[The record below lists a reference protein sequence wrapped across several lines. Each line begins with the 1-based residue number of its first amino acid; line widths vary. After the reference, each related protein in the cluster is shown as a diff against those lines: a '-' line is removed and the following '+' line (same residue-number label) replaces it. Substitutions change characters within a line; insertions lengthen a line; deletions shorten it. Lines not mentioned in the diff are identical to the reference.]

1 MGTLGKIRN
10 RSGLLLTV
18 IGFAMLAFILGDF
31 MQSKRSGGS
40 STPHVGE
47 ILGESI
53 LIQKFEETVEL
64 GKANWQSQNQ
74 NQILS
79 QTILGQIRNQAWDQ
93 LSREMIMDNQYNIL
107 GLSVSDEEWIE
118 RISGV
123 NVHPDISQIQS
134 FQDPNTGQFDRTKV
148 LGYLQQ
154 IEQDP
159 SGESVDRWIDFQKYL
174 INSILNEKYNKL
186 IEKGSYVNS
195 LEAKNSFNEGV
206 QNITFNYLSVP
217 FNVINDST
225 VLVSDKEIKK
235 YYNSNKDDFKQDP
248 TRDVEFISFNVVASI
263 EDDIETK
270 NSISSLVDDFT
281 AYDDYSLIVKRN
293 TDNQRAKFSY
303 LKEFE
308 LKNDSAFA
316 LLLKSKKGT
325 VIGPYKPDVSV
336 YRIAKLVD
344 VMNRPDSVEARHIL
358 ITPTNEMSIDS
369 VNLRITSLK
378 ELIKKGADFSK
389 LAELNSV
396 DQQSA
401 KVGGELGWF
410 EEGVMLEE
418 FNDICFTA
426 KKSELNIVTTQFG
439 VHLVQV
445 ISKSRSAKKYKVVY
459 IDRNIEP
466 STDTYNEYYTK
477 AAQIV
482 NSVVNDGLSFDSVIQ
497 KENLVKRS
505 DVKLS
510 ADKANVAGIPN
521 SREMV
526 KWLNKANLNELSNV
540 FEFENSYVVALL
552 TNINEEGFRSIEDSE
567 NRIIASVRKEKKSEI
582 IIDRLNQ
589 FTNLDEMGNEFSLSP
604 VKNQNTKL
612 SNLTVQELGYAAD
625 LVGTSFGLEPN
636 SISAPFMS
644 RNSVLVVETLS
655 RDDYRDEGDF
665 SNEQKALT
673 DKTKSYN
680 SNAAFNT
687 LKTEANIQDNRSEV
701 Y

>member
-235 YYNSNKDDFKQDP
+235 YYNSNKEDFKQDP

-505 DVKLS
+505 DVKLT

>member
-1 MGTLGKIRN
+1 M
-10 RSGLLLTV
+10 
-18 IGFAMLAFILGDF
+18 
-31 MQSKRSGGS
+31 
-40 STPHVGE
+40 
-47 ILGESI
+47 
-53 LIQKFEETVEL
+53 
-64 GKANWQSQNQ
+64 
-74 NQILS
+74 
-79 QTILGQIRNQAWDQ
+79 
-93 LSREMIMDNQYNIL
+93 
-107 GLSVSDEEWIE
+107 
-118 RISGV
+118 

-303 LKEFE
+303 LKESE

-325 VIGPYKPDVSV
+325 VIGPYKLDVSV

-466 STDTYNEYYTK
+466 STDTYIEYYTK

-505 DVKLS
+505 DVKLT

>member
-107 GLSVSDEEWIE
+107 GLSVSDEEWLE

-303 LKEFE
+303 LKESE

-378 ELIKKGADFSK
+378 ELIEKGADFSK

-505 DVKLS
+505 DVKLT

>member
-303 LKEFE
+303 LKESE

-505 DVKLS
+505 DVKLT

-582 IIDRLNQ
+582 IIDRLSQ

>member
-303 LKEFE
+303 LKESD

-505 DVKLS
+505 DVKLT

-582 IIDRLNQ
+582 IIDRLSQ

>member
-369 VNLRITSLK
+369 VNLRIISLK

>member
-303 LKEFE
+303 LKESE

-369 VNLRITSLK
+369 VNLRIISLK

-505 DVKLS
+505 DVKLT

>member
-235 YYNSNKDDFKQDP
+235 YYNSNKEDFKQDP

-263 EDDIETK
+263 EDDVETK

-303 LKEFE
+303 LKESE

-505 DVKLS
+505 DVKLT

>member
-303 LKEFE
+303 LKESE

-505 DVKLS
+505 DVKLT
-510 ADKANVAGIPN
+510 ADKANVAGILM
-521 SREMV
+521 RR
-526 KWLNKANLNELSNV
+526 V
-540 FEFENSYVVALL
+540 FDQLKIL
-552 TNINEEGFRSIEDSE
+552 KIE
-567 NRIIASVRKEKKSEI
+567 
-582 IIDRLNQ
+582 
-589 FTNLDEMGNEFSLSP
+589 
-604 VKNQNTKL
+604 
-612 SNLTVQELGYAAD
+612 
-625 LVGTSFGLEPN
+625 
-636 SISAPFMS
+636 
-644 RNSVLVVETLS
+644 
-655 RDDYRDEGDF
+655 
-665 SNEQKALT
+665 
-673 DKTKSYN
+673 
-680 SNAAFNT
+680 
-687 LKTEANIQDNRSEV
+687 
-701 Y
+701 

>member
-235 YYNSNKDDFKQDP
+235 YYNSNKEDFKQDP

-303 LKEFE
+303 LKESE

-505 DVKLS
+505 DVKLT

-612 SNLTVQELGYAAD
+612 SNLTIQELGYAAD

>member
-235 YYNSNKDDFKQDP
+235 YYNSNKEDFKQDP

-303 LKEFE
+303 LKESE

-505 DVKLS
+505 DVKLT

>member
-303 LKEFE
+303 LKESE

-505 DVKLS
+505 DVKLT

-604 VKNQNTKL
+604 VKNHNTKL

>member
-303 LKEFE
+303 LKESE

>member
-505 DVKLS
+505 DVKLT

-582 IIDRLNQ
+582 IIDRLSQ

>member
-303 LKEFE
+303 LKESE

-505 DVKLS
+505 DVKLT

>member
-303 LKEFE
+303 LKESE

-505 DVKLS
+505 DVKLT

-644 RNSVLVVETLS
+644 RNSVLVVQTLS
-655 RDDYRDEGDF
+655 RDDYRDQGDF

>member
-235 YYNSNKDDFKQDP
+235 YYNSNKEDFKQDP

-303 LKEFE
+303 LKESE

-378 ELIKKGADFSK
+378 ELIEKGADFSK

-505 DVKLS
+505 DVKLT

>member
-303 LKEFE
+303 LKESE

-378 ELIKKGADFSK
+378 ELIEKGADFSK

-505 DVKLS
+505 DVKLT

>member
-235 YYNSNKDDFKQDP
+235 YYNSNKEDFKQDP

-263 EDDIETK
+263 EDDVETK

-281 AYDDYSLIVKRN
+281 NYDDYSLIVKRN

-303 LKEFE
+303 LKESE
-308 LKNDSAFA
+308 LKNDSAFS

-505 DVKLS
+505 DVKLT

>member
-248 TRDVEFISFNVVASI
+248 TRDIEFISFNVVASI

-281 AYDDYSLIVKRN
+281 VYDDYSLIVKRN

-303 LKEFE
+303 LKESE

-505 DVKLS
+505 DVKLT

>member
-107 GLSVSDEEWIE
+107 GLSVSDEEWLE

-263 EDDIETK
+263 EDDVETK

-303 LKEFE
+303 LKESE

-378 ELIKKGADFSK
+378 ELIEKGADFSK

-644 RNSVLVVETLS
+644 RNSVLVVQTLS
-655 RDDYRDEGDF
+655 RDDYRDQGDF

>member
-303 LKEFE
+303 LKESE

-344 VMNRPDSVEARHIL
+344 VMNRPDSVEVRHIL
-358 ITPTNEMSIDS
+358 IAPTNKMSIDS
-369 VNLRITSLK
+369 VISRLESIKSLI
-378 ELIKKGADFSK
+378 ETGADFAK
-389 LAELNSV
+389 LAELNSI
-396 DQQSA
+396 DETSLR
-401 KVGGELGWF
+401 VGGELGWF

-505 DVKLS
+505 DVKLT

-589 FTNLDEMGNEFSLSP
+589 FTDLDEMGNEFSLSP

>member
-174 INSILNEKYNKL
+174 INSILNEKYKKL

-281 AYDDYSLIVKRN
+281 AYDDYSWIVKRN

-303 LKEFE
+303 LKESE

-505 DVKLS
+505 DVKLT

>member
-107 GLSVSDEEWIE
+107 GLSVSDEEWLE

-303 LKEFE
+303 LKESE

-505 DVKLS
+505 DVKLT

-612 SNLTVQELGYAAD
+612 SNLTIQELGYAAD

>member
-235 YYNSNKDDFKQDP
+235 YYNSNKEDFKQDP

-281 AYDDYSLIVKRN
+281 VYDDYSLIVKRN

-303 LKEFE
+303 LKESE

-505 DVKLS
+505 DVKLT

>member
-206 QNITFNYLSVP
+206 QNITCNYLSVP

-303 LKEFE
+303 LKESE

-604 VKNQNTKL
+604 VKNHNTKL

>member
-505 DVKLS
+505 DVKLT

>member
-225 VLVSDKEIKK
+225 VLVSDKEIEK

-248 TRDVEFISFNVVASI
+248 TRDVEFISFNVVASV

-303 LKEFE
+303 LKESE

-466 STDTYNEYYTK
+466 STDTYIEYYTK

-505 DVKLS
+505 DVKLT

>member
-206 QNITFNYLSVP
+206 QNITCNYLSVP

-303 LKEFE
+303 LKESE

-505 DVKLS
+505 DVKLT

>member
-217 FNVINDST
+217 FNVINDTT

-303 LKEFE
+303 LKESE

-505 DVKLS
+505 DVKLT

-604 VKNQNTKL
+604 VKNHNTKL

>member
-53 LIQKFEETVEL
+53 LIQKFEEIVEL

-303 LKEFE
+303 LKESE

-505 DVKLS
+505 DVKLT

>member
-1 MGTLGKIRN
+1 M
-10 RSGLLLTV
+10 
-18 IGFAMLAFILGDF
+18 
-31 MQSKRSGGS
+31 
-40 STPHVGE
+40 
-47 ILGESI
+47 
-53 LIQKFEETVEL
+53 
-64 GKANWQSQNQ
+64 
-74 NQILS
+74 
-79 QTILGQIRNQAWDQ
+79 
-93 LSREMIMDNQYNIL
+93 
-107 GLSVSDEEWIE
+107 
-118 RISGV
+118 
-123 NVHPDISQIQS
+123 
-134 FQDPNTGQFDRTKV
+134 
-148 LGYLQQ
+148 
-154 IEQDP
+154 
-159 SGESVDRWIDFQKYL
+159 
-174 INSILNEKYNKL
+174 
-186 IEKGSYVNS
+186 
-195 LEAKNSFNEGV
+195 
-206 QNITFNYLSVP
+206 
-217 FNVINDST
+217 
-225 VLVSDKEIKK
+225 
-235 YYNSNKDDFKQDP
+235 
-248 TRDVEFISFNVVASI
+248 
-263 EDDIETK
+263 
-270 NSISSLVDDFT
+270 
-281 AYDDYSLIVKRN
+281 
-293 TDNQRAKFSY
+293 
-303 LKEFE
+303 
-308 LKNDSAFA
+308 
-316 LLLKSKKGT
+316 
-325 VIGPYKPDVSV
+325 
-336 YRIAKLVD
+336 
-344 VMNRPDSVEARHIL
+344 
-358 ITPTNEMSIDS
+358 
-369 VNLRITSLK
+369 
-378 ELIKKGADFSK
+378 
-389 LAELNSV
+389 
-396 DQQSA
+396 
-401 KVGGELGWF
+401 
-410 EEGVMLEE
+410 
-418 FNDICFTA
+418 
-426 KKSELNIVTTQFG
+426 
-439 VHLVQV
+439 

-505 DVKLS
+505 DVKLT

>member
-1 MGTLGKIRN
+1 
-10 RSGLLLTV
+10 
-18 IGFAMLAFILGDF
+18 
-31 MQSKRSGGS
+31 
-40 STPHVGE
+40 
-47 ILGESI
+47 
-53 LIQKFEETVEL
+53 
-64 GKANWQSQNQ
+64 
-74 NQILS
+74 
-79 QTILGQIRNQAWDQ
+79 
-93 LSREMIMDNQYNIL
+93 
-107 GLSVSDEEWIE
+107 
-118 RISGV
+118 V

-248 TRDVEFISFNVVASI
+248 TRDVEFISFNVVASV

-303 LKEFE
+303 LKESE

-505 DVKLS
+505 DVKLT

>member
-235 YYNSNKDDFKQDP
+235 YYNSNKEDFKQDP

-303 LKEFE
+303 LKESE

-316 LLLKSKKGT
+316 LLLKCKKGT

-426 KKSELNIVTTQFG
+426 KKSELNIVKTQFG

-505 DVKLS
+505 DVKLT

-687 LKTEANIQDNRSEV
+687 LKIEANIQDNRSEV

>member
-40 STPHVGE
+40 STVNVGE
-47 ILGESI
+47 IMGENI

-64 GKANWQSQNQ
+64 GKANWQSQNP

-93 LSREMIMDNQYNIL
+93 LTREMIMDNQFDIL
-107 GLSVSDEEWIE
+107 GLSVSDEEWME

-134 FQDPNTGQFDRTKV
+134 FLDPNTGQFDRTKV

-186 IEKGSYVNS
+186 VEKGSYVNS

-206 QNITFNYLSVP
+206 QNVTFNYLSVP
-217 FNVINDST
+217 FNVINDSSIT
-225 VLVSDKEIKK
+225 VSEKEIKK
-235 YYNSNKDDFKQDP
+235 YYNSNKEDFKQDP
-248 TRDVEFISFNVVASI
+248 SRDIEFVSFNVIASL
-263 EDDIETK
+263 EDDIATK
-270 NSISSLVDDFT
+270 NSITSLVNDFKSF
-281 AYDDYSLIVKRN
+281 DDYSLIVKRN

-303 LKEFE
+303 IKESE
-308 LKNDSAFA
+308 LKNDSAFS
-316 LLLKSKKGT
+316 LLLKNQKGT
-325 VIGPYKPDVSV
+325 VIGPYKPDPIV

-369 VNLRITSLK
+369 VNLKIASIK
-378 ELIKKGADFSK
+378 ELIEKGADFSK

-410 EEGVMLEE
+410 KEGVMLEE

-426 KKSELNIVTTQFG
+426 KKSNLNIVTTQFG

-445 ISKSRSAKKYKVVY
+445 ISKSKKVKKYKIVY
-459 IDRNIEP
+459 IDRNVEP
-466 STDTYNEYYTK
+466 STETYNEYYTK

-482 NSVVNDGLSFDSVIQ
+482 NSVVNDGIAFDSVIK

-505 DVKLS
+505 DSKIP
-510 ADKANVAGIPN
+510 ADKANVSGISD

-526 KWLNKANLNELSNV
+526 KWLNTASLNELSDV
-540 FEFENSYVVALL
+540 FEFENSYAVALL
-552 TNINEEGFRSIEDSE
+552 TNISEEGYRSIEDSE
-567 NRIIASVRKEKKSEI
+567 NRIIASVRKEKKSDLI
-582 IIDRLNQ
+582 IERLNQ
-589 FTNLDEMGNEFSLSP
+589 YNNLDEMANEFSLSS
-604 VKNQNTKL
+604 VKNQSTKL
-612 SNLTVQELGYAAD
+612 SNLTVQEIGYAAD

-636 SISAPFMS
+636 AISSPFMS

-655 RDDYRDEGDF
+655 RDASRDEGDF

-673 DKTKSYN
+673 DKTKGYN
-680 SNAAFNT
+680 VNTAFNV
-687 LKTEANIQDNRSEV
+687 LKIDADILDNRSKV

>member
-248 TRDVEFISFNVVASI
+248 TRDVEFISFNVVASV

-281 AYDDYSLIVKRN
+281 VYDDYSLIVKRN

-303 LKEFE
+303 LKESE

-505 DVKLS
+505 DVKLT